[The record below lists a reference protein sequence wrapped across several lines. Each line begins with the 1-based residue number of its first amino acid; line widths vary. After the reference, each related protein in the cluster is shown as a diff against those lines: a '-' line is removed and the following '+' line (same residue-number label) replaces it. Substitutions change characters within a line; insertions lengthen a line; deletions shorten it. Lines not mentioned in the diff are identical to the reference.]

1 MSESILIVED
11 DLIVCTNLEV
21 ILTELGYSIAGFADN
36 GVDALV
42 AFTTKRPAL
51 VICDIG
57 LKGSTDGIDLV
68 HKMNEIRKVPVI
80 FLTAHEEE
88 SVFQKARTAGPFAFI
103 SKPIDRK
110 QISRSVALAME
121 HMEETLFTTDPAPTG
136 SCLYTRVGNKL
147 KKIMIEDIE
156 FAEVDGKYST
166 IMVGQRQFNCKIS
179 LKDLAD
185 KLPADRF
192 VQINRNSL
200 INLEKIEDIDLGN
213 HSVKM
218 PSKEIPIS
226 RIFKDQLLHKINII

>member
-1 MSESILIVED
+1 MADSVLIVED

-21 ILTELGYSIAGFADN
+21 ILTELGYTIAAFADN

-42 AFTTKRPAL
+42 AFTVKRPSL

-57 LKGSTDGIDLV
+57 LKGSTDGIELV
-68 HKMNEIRKVPVI
+68 RKMNEIRKVPVL

-88 SVFQKARTAGPFAFI
+88 AVFQKARSASPFAFI

-121 HMEETLFTTDPAPTG
+121 HAEENMFTTDPVPTN

-147 KKIMIEDIE
+147 KKIMIADIE

-179 LKDLAD
+179 LKDLAE
-185 KLPADRF
+185 KLPMDRF

-200 INLEKIEDIDLGN
+200 INLDKIEDIDLSN

-218 PSKEIPIS
+218 PTKEIPIS
-226 RIFKDQLLHKINII
+226 RIFKDQLLQKINVI